1 MLAQWLAPQIE
12 QALALAR
19 RAVALGAGMAA
30 DRIELA
36 RLEWQD
42 QKDRLARLAVLALVS
57 LMLVTLAVTF
67 VGLFVIVAAW
77 DTPWRLWAAGG
88 VALALL
94 VAAGA
99 ATLALQRAWQ
109 QGDEAFALLRAELE
123 ADLQALRGDP

>member
-1 MLAQWLAPQIE
+1 MFAQWLAPQIE
-12 QALALAR
+12 QALSLMR

-42 QKDRLARLAVLALVS
+42 QKERLARLAVLAVCALV
-57 LMLVTLAVTF
+57 LGALAVAF

-88 VALALL
+88 VALVLMLGALGL
-94 VAAGA
+94 VLSLKREWA
-99 ATLALQRAWQ
+99 R
-109 QGDEAFALLRAELE
+109 GDEAFALLRAELE
-123 ADLQALRGDP
+123 ADLRALRGEP